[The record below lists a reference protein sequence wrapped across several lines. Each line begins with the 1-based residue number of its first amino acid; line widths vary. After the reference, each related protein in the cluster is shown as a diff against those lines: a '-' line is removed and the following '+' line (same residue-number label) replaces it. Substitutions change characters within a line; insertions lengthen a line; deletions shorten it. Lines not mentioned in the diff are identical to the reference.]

1 MPTLDIYRSGE
12 LLRQRVLANCELA
25 VLGRAAS
32 CDVVLSDRER
42 RVSRS
47 HAALIRLQQPSPA
60 FFVRDLGSLYGT
72 RVNGASIDQKVL
84 KDDDIIE
91 IAGYRLVFSS
101 RSGMTAN
108 FRHLSLVPPKRVSG
122 RRTSG
127 ELTFKTARSL
137 NGLPLD
143 PPKEE
148 LLEEA
153 QRRAAGGEVF
163 LDFASDIVPA
173 VLRVVRAEKGFI
185 GLFPEDGS
193 KTHSECGVVN
203 FRQEETIEVSEADLE
218 DHLAKGEVIQDGSA
232 LLVPIGRPREVVG
245 FFCIKAGRNRAPFS
259 REDMAFLLALGRLAP
274 STPSKAPS
282 QPRSSRRTSEIYPWP
297 VGIVGKNEEITGLL
311 GSIQNAALSDLN
323 VMVFG
328 ETGTGKEL
336 VAQALHQRSHNSGGP
351 FVARNCSQI
360 TESLAEAEIF
370 GYGPQSGISGA
381 NPKGSAGWF
390 EQANGGTLFLDE
402 VHSLPPPLQDKFLRV
417 LQEKE
422 VWRIGARSP
431 LHISVKVVAATDED
445 PEKALKS
452 GWLRAPFLYRF
463 GATIHVP
470 PLRARTDDIPLLAFY
485 FLDKYASALGS
496 RTRSISH
503 RALRLLVET
512 DWPGNVRQLE
522 QQIQLAVAR
531 DQEVLFSWDFGT
543 PTHPVGP
550 KPRSGLYNPI
560 LVDEPR
566 EMTSDTPK
574 TMDEVEKE
582 YIKEVLEAA
591 KGNLTKSAHLLG
603 YRSRQTLLNKMD
615 RYRIPRSYAART
627 KPAGESRQL

>member
-1 MPTLDIYRSGE
+1 MPTLDIYRSGK
-12 LLRQRVLANCELA
+12 LLRQRVLANSELV

-47 HAALIRLQQPSPA
+47 HAALIPLQQPSA
-60 FFVRDLGSLYGT
+60 DFFIRDLGSLYGT

-84 KDDDIIE
+84 KDHDIIE

-108 FRHLSLVPPKRVSG
+108 FRHLSLVSPKRVSG
-122 RRTSG
+122 CRTSAA
-127 ELTFKTARSL
+127 LTFKTARSF

-143 PPKEE
+143 PPKDE
-148 LLEEA
+148 LLEEV

-163 LDFASDIVPA
+163 SDFASDIVPA

-185 GLFPEDGS
+185 GLFPDDGS
-193 KTHSECGVVN
+193 KMHSECGVVN
-203 FRQEETIEVSEADLE
+203 LRQEETIEVSDADFE
-218 DHLAKGEVIQDGSA
+218 DHLAKGEVVQEGSA
-232 LLVPIGRPREVVG
+232 LLVPIGRPREVAG

-274 STPSKAPS
+274 SAAFKARS
-282 QPRSSRRTSEIYPWP
+282 QPRSSRRANEIYPWP
-297 VGIVGKNEEITGLL
+297 VGIVGKSEEITGLL

-323 VMVFG
+323 VMVLG

-336 VAQALHQRSHNSGGP
+336 VTQAIHQRSRNSRGP
-351 FVARNCSQI
+351 FIARNCSQI

-370 GYGPQSGISGA
+370 GYGPQSGIAGA

-390 EQANGGTLFLDE
+390 ELANGGTLFLDE
-402 VHSLPPPLQDKFLRV
+402 VHSLPPTLQDKFLRV

-422 VWRIGARSP
+422 VWRIGASSP
-431 LHISVKVVAATDED
+431 VHVSVKVVAATDED

-452 GWLRAPFLYRF
+452 GWFRAPFLYRF

-485 FLDKYASALGS
+485 FLDRHASALRS

-503 RALRLLVET
+503 RALRLLVES
-512 DWPGNVRQLE
+512 DWPGNIRQLE

-550 KPRSGLYNPI
+550 EPGSGLYNPI
-560 LVDEPR
+560 LGDEPQ
-566 EMTSDTPK
+566 EMTTDTPK
-574 TMDEVEKE
+574 TMDEVEKH

-615 RYRIPRSYAART
+615 RYRIPRNYAARM
-627 KPAGESRQL
+627 KPPGESR